1 MQTIHKPASYYI
13 DYILGKTV
21 FFLKM
26 RLSLRQE
33 KRDKGEDK
41 KLQKKKDLDGSRFMM
56 KDMLDIEMLI
66 RQFKFINLFLPS

>member
-1 MQTIHKPASYYI
+1 
-13 DYILGKTV
+13 
-21 FFLKM
+21 M